1 MDVVYSNTSCVI
13 LTDVFWLQLLVV
25 QYSICINIFS
35 CKLKWWLDANYSS
48 NRSKRLHKPL
58 QQWTSLYLKL
68 AGKWN
73 KDPKDNFFCNTLS
86 QLLFMWEKFIAKYII
101 DGNFSCW
108 VQVIKFP
115 CSFNFQ
121 ILYILILEISL
132 LKPVFSPVDHKMKLS
147 QIMGWFTVFKAIRH
161 MTMPLTL
168 KKYKF
173 PCGSNQS
180 TYLY

>member
-1 MDVVYSNTSCVI
+1 MDVVYSDNSCVI

-35 CKLKWWLDANYSS
+35 CKLKRWLDANYSS

-86 QLLFMWEKFIAKYII
+86 QLLFVWE
-101 DGNFSCW
+101 
-108 VQVIKFP
+108 
-115 CSFNFQ
+115 
-121 ILYILILEISL
+121 
-132 LKPVFSPVDHKMKLS
+132 KLS
-147 QIMGWFTVFKAIRH
+147 QKTSLIWIFLAKWKSSNFPGLIISRFSISW
-161 MTMPLTL
+161 LL
-168 KKYKF
+168 K
-173 PCGSNQS
+173 
-180 TYLY
+180 